1 MKQRGFGRAAAALA
15 AGVALLAGEGA
26 LSGAAAQTKTA
37 VTANELEAILTDAG
51 LSPTMAEDAASGS
64 PVAAGRLG
72 DNIIFWVRALDCAGG
87 PKACETLMFF
97 VNFERLQVR
106 DQAQIDDIGR
116 RVAAILAPL
125 GRRVPAVVN
134 YEHFDIDPELLEPY
148 AVMVQHL
155 VDTYYSSVVRYASS
169 GFTRVQLGEALP
181 GRGRVFS
188 TAQEARAALDG

>member
-97 VNFERLQVR
+97 VNFELGRPMTPKDYAVINSYNESQVFGR
-106 DQAQIDDIGR
+106 DFGAGGNSALILGDNRAGPGR
-116 RVAAILAPL
+116 RRLCRRAWRRRHDGSHHAIRQSL
-125 GRRVPAVVN
+125 G
-134 YEHFDIDPELLEPY
+134 
-148 AVMVQHL
+148 
-155 VDTYYSSVVRYASS
+155 
-169 GFTRVQLGEALP
+169 
-181 GRGRVFS
+181 
-188 TAQEARAALDG
+188 

>member
-97 VNFERLQVR
+97 VNFELGRPMTPKDYAVINSYNESQVF
-106 DQAQIDDIGR
+106 GR
-116 RVAAILAPL
+116 AYIIEEQGQVGVDYVVELGGGVTMDRITQSVSRWADVVAA
-125 GRRVPAVVN
+125 
-134 YEHFDIDPELLEPY
+134 FIDKFREG
-148 AVMVQHL
+148 QGQ
-155 VDTYYSSVVRYASS
+155 S
-169 GFTRVQLGEALP
+169 
-181 GRGRVFS
+181 
-188 TAQEARAALDG
+188 